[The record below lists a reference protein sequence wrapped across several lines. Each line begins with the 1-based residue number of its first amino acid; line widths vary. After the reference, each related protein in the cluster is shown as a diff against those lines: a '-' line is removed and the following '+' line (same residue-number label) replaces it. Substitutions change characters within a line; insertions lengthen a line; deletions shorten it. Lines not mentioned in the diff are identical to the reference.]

1 MGYALLRWAAKFLHE
16 MHVHLSAPPVVIVF
30 RYRAIVALK
39 SNTIFWAPP
48 LRSASTAPFY
58 RHSIDSSH
66 HRVLVRGVLLGVRK
80 SS

>member
-1 MGYALLRWAAKFLHE
+1 
-16 MHVHLSAPPVVIVF
+16 VF